1 MRRTA
6 DVALAGQASTLFGL
20 LMERTD
26 IPMVWGLGPSSP
38 QAIGVLRAY
47 VLTGDERYRTA
58 AEQAAS
64 FSLGNNPLGQSF
76 VTGLGANPPRFP
88 TIVDSVNGGQPVA
101 PGTAEFGIHD
111 LTFSTDDDWVNG
123 LLASL
128 RTVPDAASVPTL
140 WSWYDTS
147 ALPMMNEFTVHRS
160 DGAALWTFGVLAG
173 SAASTT

>member
-1 MRRTA
+1 MP
-6 DVALAGQASTLFGL
+6 
-20 LMERTD
+20 
-26 IPMVWGLGPSSP
+26 I
-38 QAIGVLRAY
+38 

-58 AEQAAS
+58 AVQAAS

-88 TIVDSVNGGQPVA
+88 MIVDSVNGGQPSC

-123 LLASL
+123 LLRPAG
-128 RTVPDAASVPTL
+128 TVPDAAKVPTL
-140 WSWYDTS
+140 WSWYDMS
-147 ALPMMNEFTVHRS
+147 SLPMMNEFTVHRS

-173 SAASTT
+173 SAASTP